1 MKNEINSAA
10 NFLLKLVQCR
20 SCLTPE
26 ELGRFSDSLRQVLAS
41 RYSDHWFPDKPFKG
55 SAFRCIRIVNCRMD
69 PVLATVA
76 STAGISESRLL
87 SVLPSELTLWVDP
100 NEVCYRFGEDGSI
113 GNLFSGLAS
122 SSHSDSY
129 GSSGSYQDCGKEIHM
144 KHSDLVQ
151 CASTTAIAV

>member
-1 MKNEINSAA
+1 
-10 NFLLKLVQCR
+10 
-20 SCLTPE
+20 
-26 ELGRFSDSLRQVLAS
+26 
-41 RYSDHWFPDKPFKG
+41 
-55 SAFRCIRIVNCRMD
+55 MD

-113 GNLFSGLAS
+113 GSLFSGNSMAS
-122 SSHSDSY
+122 SSHSDSFC
-129 GSSGSYQDCGKEIHM
+129 YQDCSKEIHM